1 MLSDKLE
8 SNELNFLVIILK
20 LVVFAFSEIVLDVF
34 IFSSFP
40 SCFWASSIV
49 KISSVLNQNLFTK
62 FWINDFLVFWL
73 SKLFKR
79 EV

>member
-34 IFSSFP
+34 ICP
-40 SCFWASSIV
+40 Q
-49 KISSVLNQNLFTK
+49 ISQIPRIYLWLFVLF
-62 FWINDFLVFWL
+62 VG
-73 SKLFKR
+73 
-79 EV
+79 E